1 MEEEYDEKLKE
12 LRQ

>member
-12 LRQ
+12 LR